1 MKNMG
6 KPLGARGAFSLVFL
20 FKVGMLHYFWVL
32 KHREEQKKI
41 TLVYMVLN
49 MTIEITLVL
58 I

>member
-6 KPLGARGAFSLVFL
+6 EPLGARGVFSLVFL
-20 FKVGMLHYFWVL
+20 FKIGMLHYFWML
-32 KHREEQKKI
+32 KHRKEPKKI
-41 TLVYMVLN
+41 TLAYMVLN